1 MTATP
6 MTGSKLHAVPEDL
19 GVHRAG
25 AGDVDSLV
33 EVLCRAFDEDPVVNW
48 FARDDAGRAGAFRR
62 FFDVAL
68 RRMTL
73 PHDEVYTTA
82 DADGAALWNP
92 PGTWQLEPD
101 DLEALL
107 PDFAEVFGE
116 EKLERSLHGME
127 TMEARH
133 PTEPHFY
140 LFLLGVDPAHHNRG
154 IGSAL
159 LQTVLRRCDEQG
171 LPAYLEATSP
181 RNVPLYERHGFVV
194 TETIRLPDGGPP
206 LWLMW
211 RAPRQAPVADGGARP

>member
-1 MTATP
+1 MTTTP
-6 MTGSKLHAVPEDL
+6 MTDSTLPAAPEDIR
-19 GVHRAG
+19 VRRADG
-25 AGDVDSLV
+25 HDVDSLV

-48 FARDDAGRAGAFRR
+48 FVREDAGRADAFRR
-62 FFDVAL
+62 FFDVAV

-82 DADGAALWNP
+82 DGGGAALWNP
-92 PGTWQLEPD
+92 PGAWQLEPD

-107 PDFAEVFGE
+107 PDFAHVFGE
-116 EKLERSLHGME
+116 AKLERSLQGME
-127 TMEARH
+127 MMETAH

-140 LFLLGVDPAHHNRG
+140 LFLLGVHPARHNRG

-159 LQTVLRRCDEQG
+159 LQTVLRRCDEEG

-194 TETIRLPDGGPP
+194 TDTMTMPDGGPP

-211 RAPRQAPVADGGARP
+211 RAPRRAGVADEAGHP